1 MRDVLTVTV
10 VLAGL
15 FFSISCALLVEE
27 LMFGLFFR
35 ALAPGRRG
43 KFPTLSREKRAG
55 QGWGKGIPS
64 SDKHE
69 WAIPISQQRHE
80 EGGVSCSH

>member
-1 MRDVLTVTV
+1 MQDVLTVTV

-15 FFSISCALLVEE
+15 FFSISCALLLEE

-35 ALAPGRRG
+35 ALTPRR
-43 KFPTLSREKRAG
+43 KLQTKIPTLSGQNQAG
-55 QGWGKGIPS
+55 RGWRNQK
-64 SDKHE
+64 D
-69 WAIPISQQRHE
+69 AT